1 LPSKPPKTTKPID
14 DAGFIRSYAGLNEE
28 TEQRVR
34 KFELETRAMLSREDR
49 SPHSSAVNVGVGPI
63 KPVKIEDMNIN
74 RLKLDD
80 ELQRAKDDLENEDI
94 YDQLAD
100 NPSSESSKN

>member
-1 LPSKPPKTTKPID
+1 
-14 DAGFIRSYAGLNEE
+14 LNEE

-49 SPHSSAVNVGVGPI
+49 SPSAVNIGT
-63 KPVKIEDMNIN
+63 KPPGTLDDFKLRRLMN
-74 RLKLDD
+74 LDD
-80 ELQRAKDDLENEDI
+80 ELLKAKADLENEDI

-100 NPSSESSKN
+100 NPSSKFIYFIFKLC